1 MAPRLSPK
9 ARKALSML
17 ASSPGGAA
25 EELVLIAY
33 GFRREMLAGLV
44 LAGLA
49 TVVTDILRSNEGT
62 IGIDLLTITEAGR
75 YALKDRR
82 GRDD

>member
-1 MAPRLSPK
+1 
-9 ARKALSML
+9 ML

-75 YALKDRR
+75 DALKDRR